1 MRNNL
6 EKSLNKFGRGVVY
19 NSRKRLASTGSNF
32 SGKLSSSIK
41 YETKSFKNSFELS
54 FRMEEWGKY
63 QDQGVRGVG
72 GVRKTTSKFKSTNN
86 KGKLWKQKVKK
97 GTTPFSYKK
106 GKKPPVEVFE
116 KWAKSKG
123 LSPFAVREAVYHQ
136 GIPAKKFFTTSFEE
150 QFEKLPDEIVK
161 AFALDVEDLLKFSTT

>member
-6 EKSLNKFGRGVVY
+6 EKELNRFGRGVVY
-19 NSRKRLASTGSNF
+19 NSRKRLASSRSNF
-32 SGKLSSSIK
+32 SGKLSSSIR
-41 YETKSFKNSFELS
+41 YDTKAFKNSFELS
-54 FRMEEWGKY
+54 FSMEEWGKY

-72 GVRKTTSKFKSTNN
+72 GVRKSTSVFKKTNN

-97 GTTPFSYKK
+97 GETPFSYKK
-106 GKKPPVEVFE
+106 GKKPSVEVFE

-136 GIPAKKFFTTSFEE
+136 GIPAKKFFTTSFNQ
-150 QFEKLPDEIVK
+150 QFKKLPDEIVK
-161 AFALDVEDLLKFSTT
+161 AFGLDLDNFLDFTT